1 MHKKIHILSIFCLLH
16 FFIYVDILSQNVQD
30 RSINIRLK
38 KGSSKQQLIHALDS
52 LTLPIFE
59 QYTLQSF
66 VPTAIIDQEY
76 ISSQALYMK
85 SRAFDNILRTYSC
98 TFKQSISPIFIC
110 DYLKKHID
118 IIDIAEPRYLE
129 FTQYTPNDAN
139 IHLQSFYETVKAFS
153 AWDSYQGDTS
163 IVIAIVDNGFQQNH
177 IDLKDNIAIN
187 WKEIENNEI
196 DDDKNGIVDDYKG
209 ANMAWPNDGSQAG
222 STYNSTDGHGT
233 MVAGVAAAT
242 WNNSIGIAGAAAKC
256 RFFPIKAGKEGSD
269 RVEYGYESIL
279 YAVLRGF
286 HIINCSWGSANS
298 YSEINQSII
307 DFACEQEVLIIAS
320 GGNDRNR
327 APFYP
332 AGYKGVL
339 GVGET
344 DLSDAKTN
352 GSSYGWH
359 IGIMAPGYMVQ
370 TTDNDIN
377 SYTVA
382 SGTSFASPIISA
394 CAALVKGKYPDAS
407 MQMIHKHVQQTSDNI
422 SLSNTLY
429 PGMIPGRVNF
439 KKALDYH
446 PNTFPIISIKDWN
459 IYNANGTRFKVGDTI
474 FLKLSLDNVFTWGAQ
489 NISVK
494 ISSLT
499 DFFEPVH
506 IIDSVI
512 NIDRIPP
519 YSSII
524 IDSIRIAIKESSDAS
539 FLLKA
544 DISSENEVF
553 PSTLIPYRPI
563 PSITTFHTDNL
574 SFSLG
579 DYGSLGFTGDRT
591 IGNTGNESFDGL
603 GFIIKNIGSI
613 LYSGGIIAN
622 SGDKILKGF
631 ASESNFEPTKRFEN
645 NSIGS
650 TMILSDSLNPDY
662 LKIGLTVKQT
672 ISSLKSNAITIKYTL
687 YNSQDQPIANPG
699 LALYADWDIGNY
711 GRENRVELFTES
723 IPEELRMRAQAEIAY
738 REGTYNNKPYP
749 FIGMVTIASGKESSF
764 FPQSAGIN
772 SAIFEGLDADF
783 AGLFNSNSSVQ
794 FPSKGDISIFSG
806 GSFKK
811 VLSKG
816 DSAEFY
822 IIFAADTLKN
832 NVGQIIRNTINEIE
846 YISSVNNDSNTIKYS
861 DARYID
867 FVNLDNEIS
876 KFSNFYSVEIFNLQ
890 GERVLISLDST
901 HSIQDELAVCTSGIY
916 QVIITDKKCNKVSVT
931 MSCVK

>member
-1 MHKKIHILSIFCLLH
+1 MNKKIHILSVFCLLH
-16 FFIYVDILSQNVQD
+16 FFIYADILSQNVQD

-38 KGSSKQQLIHALDS
+38 KGSSKQQLILALDA

-66 VPTAIIDQEY
+66 LPTAIIDQEY

-85 SRAFDNILRTYSC
+85 SPAFDNILRTYSC

-139 IHLQSFYETVKAFS
+139 VHLQSFFETVKAFS

-209 ANMAWPNDGSQAG
+209 ANMAWPLDGSQAG

-269 RVEYGYESIL
+269 RVEYGYESIV

-298 YSEINQSII
+298 FSEINQSII
-307 DFACEQEVLIIAS
+307 DFACEQDVLIIAS

-407 MQMIHKHVQQTSDNI
+407 MHMIHKHLQQTSDNI

-446 PNTFPIISIKDWN
+446 PNTIPIVSIKDWK
-459 IYNANGTRFKVGDTI
+459 IYNQLGKRSKVGDTI
-474 FLKLSLDNVFTWGAQ
+474 YLKLSLDNKFTWGAQ

-494 ISSLT
+494 ISSLS
-499 DFFEPVH
+499 DFFEPIN

-512 NIDRIPP
+512 QIDRIAP
-519 YSSII
+519 YSSIF
-524 IDSIRIAIKESSDAS
+524 IDSIRIVIKESSDAS
-539 FLLKA
+539 FLLKV
-544 DISSENEVF
+544 DIASENERF

-563 PSITTFHTDNL
+563 PSITTFQTENL

-579 DYGSLGFTGDRT
+579 DYGSLGFLGDRT
-591 IGNTGNESFDGL
+591 IGNTGNESFDGI
-603 GFIIKNIGSI
+603 GFIVKNIGSI

-622 SGDKILKGF
+622 SGDKILRGF
-631 ASESNFEPTKRFEN
+631 ASESNFEPSKRFEN
-645 NSIGS
+645 NLIGAS
-650 TMILSDSLNPDY
+650 MLLTDSLNPEY
-662 LKIGLTVKQT
+662 LKIGLSVKQT
-672 ISSLKSNAITIKYTL
+672 ITSLKSNSVIFKYTL
-687 YNSQDQPIANPG
+687 YNTSDKPIINPG

-711 GRENRVELFTES
+711 GRENKVELFTEC
-723 IPEELRMRAQAEIAY
+723 IPEELRNRAQAEIAY
-738 REGTYNNKPYP
+738 REGTYNNIPFP
-749 FIGMVTIASGKESSF
+749 FIGMVSFAPKKESSF
-764 FPQSAGIN
+764 YPQSAGLN
-772 SAIFEGLDADF
+772 SSTFEGLDADF
-783 AGLFNSNSSVQ
+783 VGLFNSNSSVQ
-794 FPSKGDISIFSG
+794 FPSKGDIAIFNG

-811 VLSKG
+811 VLLKG
-816 DSAEFY
+816 DSLEFY
-822 IIFAADTLKN
+822 IILAADTVKN
-832 NVGQIIRNTINEIE
+832 YVGQILRNEIYNIE
-846 YISSVNNDSNTIKYS
+846 NISSIDFESNTIKFNDS
-861 DARYID
+861 KFID
-867 FVNLDNEIS
+867 FVNLDNVLQNIP
-876 KFSNFYSVEIFNLQ
+876 NIYSVELFNMK
-890 GERVLISLDST
+890 GERVFVSLST
-901 HSIQDELAVCTSGIY
+901 NNSIQHEMAAFISGLY
-916 QVIITDKKCNKVSVT
+916 QVLIIDKNCNKFSFT
-931 MSCVK
+931 MSCSN

>member
-1 MHKKIHILSIFCLLH
+1 MNKKIYTLSIFILL
-16 FFIYVDILSQNVQD
+16 FFIIYADIVSQHIQD

-38 KGSSKQQLIHALDS
+38 KGSSKHQLVQALES
-52 LTLPIFE
+52 LTLPIFNN
-59 QYTLQSF
+59 YTLKSF
-66 VPTAIIDQEY
+66 LPTSIIEQQQ
-76 ISSQALYMK
+76 ISSQALSMQLP
-85 SRAFDNILRTYSC
+85 ALDNILRTYSL
-98 TFKQSISPIFIC
+98 TFTQSIYPIFIC

-129 FTQYTPNDAN
+129 STQYTPNDPD
-139 IHLQSFYETVKAFS
+139 IHLQSFLQTVKAFS
-153 AWDSYQGDTS
+153 AWDIYQGDTS

-187 WKEIENNEI
+187 WKEIENNNI

-209 ANMAWPNDGSQAG
+209 ANMAWPLDGSQAG

-307 DFACEQEVLIIAS
+307 DFACEQDVLIIAS

-407 MQMIHKHVQQTSDNI
+407 MHMIHKHLQQTSDNI

-446 PNTFPIISIKDWN
+446 PNTIPIVSIKDWK
-459 IYNANGTRFKVGDTI
+459 IYNQLGNRSKVGDTI
-474 FLKLSLDNVFTWGAQ
+474 YLKLSLDNKFTWGAQ

-494 ISSLT
+494 ISSLS
-499 DFFEPVH
+499 DFFEPIN

-512 NIDRIPP
+512 QIDRIAP
-519 YSSII
+519 YSSIF
-524 IDSIRIAIKESSDAS
+524 IDSIRIVIKESSDAS
-539 FLLKA
+539 FLLKV
-544 DISSENEVF
+544 DIASENERF

-563 PSITTFHTDNL
+563 PSITTFQTENL

-579 DYGSLGFTGDRT
+579 DYGSLGFLGDRT
-591 IGNTGNESFDGL
+591 IGNTGNESFDGI
-603 GFIIKNIGSI
+603 GFIVKNIGSI

-622 SGDKILKGF
+622 SGDKILRGF
-631 ASESNFEPTKRFEN
+631 ASESNFEPSKRFEN
-645 NSIGS
+645 NLIGAS
-650 TMILSDSLNPDY
+650 MLLTDSLNPEY
-662 LKIGLTVKQT
+662 LKIGLSVKQT
-672 ISSLKSNAITIKYTL
+672 ITSLKSNSVTIKYTL
-687 YNSQDQPIANPG
+687 YNTSDKPIINPG

-711 GRENRVELFTES
+711 GRENKVELFTEC
-723 IPEELRMRAQAEIAY
+723 IPEELRNRAQAEIAY
-738 REGTYNNKPYP
+738 REGTYNNIPFP
-749 FIGMVTIASGKESSF
+749 FIGMVSFAPKKESSF
-764 FPQSAGIN
+764 YPQSAGIN
-772 SAIFEGLDADF
+772 SGTFEGLDADF
-783 AGLFNSNSSVQ
+783 VGLFNSNSSVQ
-794 FPSKGDISIFSG
+794 FPSKGDVSIFSG

-811 VLSKG
+811 ILSKG

-822 IIFAADTLKN
+822 MILAADTLKN
-832 NVGQIIRNTINEIE
+832 NVGKIIRVAIE
-846 YISSVNNDSNTIKYS
+846 ELDNVTSVKNNSIAIKYS
-861 DARYID
+861 YGRYID
-867 FVNLDNEIS
+867 FINLEDELQH
-876 KFSNFYSVEIFNLQ
+876 FPNFYSIEIFNVK
-890 GERVLISLDST
+890 GERVFISLNNNN
-901 HSIQDELAVCTSGIY
+901 SIHHYVDGINSGIY
-916 QVIITDKKCNKVSVT
+916 HVLVTDSCFNKNYFT
-931 MSCVK
+931 MSCIN

>member
-1 MHKKIHILSIFCLLH
+1 MNKKIYTLSIFILLY
-16 FFIYVDILSQNVQD
+16 FIIYADIVSQHVQD

-38 KGSSKQQLIHALDS
+38 KGSSKQQLVQALES
-52 LTLPIFE
+52 QTLPIFE
-59 QYTLQSF
+59 HYTLQSF
-66 VPTAIIDQEY
+66 LPTSIIEQHQ
-76 ISSQALYMK
+76 ISSQALTMQ
-85 SRAFDNILRTYSC
+85 SPAFDNILRTYSL
-98 TFKQSISPIFIC
+98 TFTQSISPIFIC
-110 DYLKKHID
+110 DYIKKHID

-129 FTQYTPNDAN
+129 TTQYTPNDPD
-139 IHLQSFYETVKAFS
+139 IHLQSFLQTVKAFS

-187 WKEIENNEI
+187 WKEIENNDI
-196 DDDKNGIVDDYKG
+196 DDDNNGIVDDYKG

-307 DFACEQEVLIIAS
+307 DFACEQNVLIIAS

-344 DLSDAKTN
+344 DLSDSKTN

-377 SYTVA
+377 SYTIA
-382 SGTSFASPIISA
+382 SGTSFASPIVSA
-394 CAALVKGKYPDAS
+394 CAALVKGKFPDAS
-407 MQMIHKHVQQTSDNI
+407 MKMIHKHLQQTSDNI

-459 IYNANGTRFKVGDTI
+459 MYNAKGTRFKVGDTI
-474 FLKLSLDNVFTWGAQ
+474 YLKLSLDNVFTWGAQ
-489 NISVK
+489 NISVN

-506 IIDSVI
+506 IIDSIV
-512 NIDRIPP
+512 NVERIPP
-519 YSSII
+519 NSTII
-524 IDSIRIAIKESSDAS
+524 IDSIRIIIKESSDAS

-544 DISSENEVF
+544 EISSENEVF
-553 PSTLIPYRPI
+553 PYTLIPYRPI
-563 PSITTFHTDNL
+563 PSITTFNTENIT
-574 SFSLG
+574 FSLG
-579 DYGSLGFTGDRT
+579 DYGSLGFIGDRT
-591 IGNTGNESFDGL
+591 IGNTGNESFDGQ

-613 LYSGGIIAN
+613 LYSGGIIVN

-631 ASESNFEPTKRFEN
+631 ASESNFEPSKRFES

-650 TMILSDSLNPDY
+650 TMILTDSLNPDY

-672 ISSLKSNAITIKYTL
+672 ITSLKSNSVTIKYTL
-687 YNSQDQPIANPG
+687 FNTSDKPIINPG

-711 GRENRVELFTES
+711 GRENKVELFTES
-723 IPEELRMRAQAEIAY
+723 IPEEIRMRAQAEIAY
-738 REGTYNNKPYP
+738 REGIYNNRPYP
-749 FIGMVTIASGKESSF
+749 YIGMVTIASSKESAF

-772 SAIFEGLDADF
+772 SGTFEGLDADF
-783 AGLFNSNSSVQ
+783 VGLFNSNSSVQ
-794 FPSKGDISIFSG
+794 FPSKGDVSIFSG

-816 DSAEFY
+816 DSAEFN
-822 IIFAADTLKN
+822 IILAADTIKN
-832 NVGQIIRNTINEIE
+832 NVGKIIRDAIE
-846 YISSVNNDSNTIKYS
+846 ELENITSVKNNSNAIKYS
-861 DARYID
+861 YGRYID
-867 FVNLDNEIS
+867 FINLDNELRIVP
-876 KFSNFYSVEIFNLQ
+876 NFYSVEIFNVQ
-890 GERVLISLDST
+890 GERVFISLDNN
-901 HSIQDELAVCTSGIY
+901 HSIQNEFSSYTSGIY
-916 QVIITDKKCNKVSVT
+916 QVLITDKNCNKTSVT

>member
-1 MHKKIHILSIFCLLH
+1 MNKKIYTLSIFILLY
-16 FFIYVDILSQNVQD
+16 FIIYADIVSQHVQD

-38 KGSSKQQLIHALDS
+38 KGSSKQQLDQALKS
-52 LTLPIFE
+52 QTLPMFKH
-59 QYTLQSF
+59 YTLQSF
-66 VPTAIIDQEY
+66 LPTSIIEQQQ
-76 ISSQALYMK
+76 ISSQALSMQ
-85 SRAFDNILRTYSC
+85 SPALDNILRTYSL
-98 TFKQSISPIFIC
+98 TFTQSISPIFIC
-110 DYLKKHID
+110 DYIKKHID
-118 IIDIAEPRYLE
+118 IIDIAEPRYQE
-129 FTQYTPNDAN
+129 TTQYTPNDPD
-139 IHLQSFYETVKAFS
+139 IQLQSFLQTVKAFS
-153 AWDSYQGDTS
+153 AWDRYQGDTS

-196 DDDKNGIVDDYKG
+196 DDDNNGIVDDYKG

-307 DFACEQEVLIIAS
+307 DFACEQNVLIIAS

-370 TTDNDIN
+370 TTDNDVN
-377 SYTVA
+377 SYTIA
-382 SGTSFASPIISA
+382 SGTSFASPIVSA
-394 CAALVKGKYPDAS
+394 CAALVKGKFPDAS
-407 MQMIHKHVQQTSDNI
+407 MKMIHKHLQQTSDNI

-459 IYNANGTRFKVGDTI
+459 MYNAKGTRFKVGDTI
-474 FLKLSLDNVFTWGAQ
+474 YLKLSLDNVFTWGAQ
-489 NISVK
+489 NISVN
-494 ISSLT
+494 ISSLK

-506 IIDSVI
+506 IIDSIV
-512 NIDRIPP
+512 NVERIPP
-519 YSSII
+519 NSTII
-524 IDSIRIAIKESSDAS
+524 IDSIRIIIKESSDAS

-544 DISSENEVF
+544 EISSENEVF
-553 PSTLIPYRPI
+553 PYTLIPYRPI
-563 PSITTFHTDNL
+563 PSITTFNTENIT
-574 SFSLG
+574 FSLG
-579 DYGSLGFTGDRT
+579 DYGSLGFIGDRT
-591 IGNTGNESFDGL
+591 IGNTGNESFDGQ

-613 LYSGGIIAN
+613 LYSGGIIVN

-631 ASESNFEPTKRFEN
+631 ASESNFEPSKRFES

-650 TMILSDSLNPDY
+650 TMILTDSLNPDY

-672 ISSLKSNAITIKYTL
+672 ITSLKSNAVTIKYTL
-687 YNSQDQPIANPG
+687 YNKTDKPIINPG

-711 GRENRVELFTES
+711 GRENKVDLFTES

-738 REGTYNNKPYP
+738 REGTYNNRPYP
-749 FIGMVTIASGKESSF
+749 YIGMVTIASSKESAF

-772 SAIFEGLDADF
+772 SGTFEGLDSDF

-806 GSFKK
+806 GRFNK
-811 VLSKG
+811 LLLKG

-822 IIFAADTLKN
+822 IILAADTLKN
-832 NVGQIIRNTINEIE
+832 NVGQIIRNTVNDLEN
-846 YISSVNNDSNTIKYS
+846 ISSVKNDSNTIKYS
-861 DARYID
+861 YGRYID
-867 FVNLDNEIS
+867 FVNLDNELRIVP
-876 KFSNFYSVEIFNLQ
+876 NFYSVEIFNVQ
-890 GERVLISLDST
+890 GERVFISLDNNY
-901 HSIQDELAVCTSGIY
+901 SIQNECTSFTSGIY
-916 QVIITDKKCNKVSVT
+916 QVLITDKNCNKTSVT

>member
-1 MHKKIHILSIFCLLH
+1 MNKKIHILSIFCLLH
-16 FFIYVDILSQNVQD
+16 FFIYADILSQNVQD

-38 KGSSKQQLIHALDS
+38 KGSSKQQLILALDA

-66 VPTAIIDQEY
+66 LPTAIIDQEY

-85 SRAFDNILRTYSC
+85 SRSFDNILRTYSC
-98 TFKQSISPIFIC
+98 TFTQSISPIFIC

-129 FTQYTPNDAN
+129 FTHYTPNDAN
-139 IHLQSFYETVKAFS
+139 VHLQSFLETVKAFS

-209 ANMAWPNDGSQAG
+209 ANMAWPLDGSQAG

-256 RFFPIKAGKEGSD
+256 RFFPIKAGKEGSN

-307 DFACEQEVLIIAS
+307 DFACEQDVLIIAS

-370 TTDNDIN
+370 TTDNDID
-377 SYTVA
+377 SYTMA

-394 CAALVKGKYPDAS
+394 CAALVKGKFPDAT
-407 MQMIHKHVQQTSDNI
+407 MRMIHKHIQQTSDNI

-459 IYNANGTRFKVGDTI
+459 MYNANGTRFKVGDQLPPLI
-474 FLKLSLDNVFTWGAQ
+474 Q
-489 NISVK
+489 K
-494 ISSLT
+494 ISL
-499 DFFEPVH
+499 
-506 IIDSVI
+506 
-512 NIDRIPP
+512 
-519 YSSII
+519 
-524 IDSIRIAIKESSDAS
+524 
-539 FLLKA
+539 FL
-544 DISSENEVF
+544 
-553 PSTLIPYRPI
+553 
-563 PSITTFHTDNL
+563 
-574 SFSLG
+574 
-579 DYGSLGFTGDRT
+579 
-591 IGNTGNESFDGL
+591 
-603 GFIIKNIGSI
+603 
-613 LYSGGIIAN
+613 
-622 SGDKILKGF
+622 
-631 ASESNFEPTKRFEN
+631 
-645 NSIGS
+645 
-650 TMILSDSLNPDY
+650 
-662 LKIGLTVKQT
+662 
-672 ISSLKSNAITIKYTL
+672 
-687 YNSQDQPIANPG
+687 
-699 LALYADWDIGNY
+699 
-711 GRENRVELFTES
+711 
-723 IPEELRMRAQAEIAY
+723 
-738 REGTYNNKPYP
+738 
-749 FIGMVTIASGKESSF
+749 
-764 FPQSAGIN
+764 
-772 SAIFEGLDADF
+772 
-783 AGLFNSNSSVQ
+783 
-794 FPSKGDISIFSG
+794 
-806 GSFKK
+806 
-811 VLSKG
+811 
-816 DSAEFY
+816 
-822 IIFAADTLKN
+822 
-832 NVGQIIRNTINEIE
+832 
-846 YISSVNNDSNTIKYS
+846 
-861 DARYID
+861 
-867 FVNLDNEIS
+867 
-876 KFSNFYSVEIFNLQ
+876 
-890 GERVLISLDST
+890 
-901 HSIQDELAVCTSGIY
+901 
-916 QVIITDKKCNKVSVT
+916 
-931 MSCVK
+931 

>member
-1 MHKKIHILSIFCLLH
+1 M
-16 FFIYVDILSQNVQD
+16 SQNVQD

-38 KGSSKQQLIHALDS
+38 KGSSKQQLILALDA

-66 VPTAIIDQEY
+66 LPSAIIDQEY

-85 SRAFDNILRTYSC
+85 SRSFDNILRTYSC
-98 TFKQSISPIFIC
+98 TFTQSISPIFIC

-129 FTQYTPNDAN
+129 FTHYTPNDAN
-139 IHLQSFYETVKAFS
+139 IHLQSFLETVKAFS

-209 ANMAWPNDGSQAG
+209 ANMAWPLDGSQAG
-222 STYNSTDGHGT
+222 STYNSTYGHGT

-307 DFACEQEVLIIAS
+307 DFACEQDVLIIAS

-377 SYTVA
+377 SYTMA

-394 CAALVKGKYPDAS
+394 CAALVKGKFPDAT
-407 MQMIHKHVQQTSDNI
+407 MHMIHKHIQQTSDNI

-474 FLKLSLDNVFTWGAQ
+474 YLKLSLDNVFTWGAQ
-489 NISVK
+489 NISVN

-506 IIDSVI
+506 IIDSIVNVEKI
-512 NIDRIPP
+512 APN
-519 YSSII
+519 STII
-524 IDSIRIAIKESSDAS
+524 IDSIRIVIKESSDAP

-544 DISSENEVF
+544 DISSEDKVF

-563 PSITTFHTDNL
+563 PSITTFNSENIT
-574 SFSLG
+574 FSLG
-579 DYGSLGFTGDRT
+579 DYGSLGFIGDRT
-591 IGNTGNESFDGL
+591 IGNTGNENFDGL

-613 LYSGGIIAN
+613 LYSGGIIVN
-622 SGDKILKGF
+622 SGNKILKGF
-631 ASESNFEPTKRFEN
+631 ASESNFEPSKRFEN
-645 NSIGS
+645 NSIGAS
-650 TMILSDSLNPDY
+650 MLLSDSLNPDY

-672 ISSLKSNAITIKYTL
+672 ITSLKSNAITIKYTL
-687 YNSQDQPIANPG
+687 YNSQDQPIINPG

-738 REGTYNNKPYP
+738 REGTYNNQPYP
-749 FIGMVTIASGKESSF
+749 FIGMVTIASSNESSF

-772 SAIFEGLDADF
+772 SGTFEGLDADF

-822 IIFAADTLKN
+822 IILAADTLKN
-832 NVGQIIRNTINEIE
+832 NVGQIIRNAIE
-846 YISSVNNDSNTIKYS
+846 ELDNLTSVKNNSNTIKYS
-861 DARYID
+861 YGRYID
-867 FVNLDNEIS
+867 FINLDNELQH
-876 KFSNFYSVEIFNLQ
+876 FPNFYSIEIFNVK
-890 GERVLISLDST
+890 GERVFISLNNNY
-901 HSIQDELAVCTSGIY
+901 SIHQDIDGINSGIY
-916 QVIITDKKCNKVSVT
+916 HVLVTDTSFNKYYFT
-931 MSCVK
+931 MSCIN